1 MIRMEI
7 HPGEGGADAAAF
19 AGELAE
25 AIGKHAG
32 ANVRFAGGAYTLHR
46 L

>member
-1 MIRMEI
+1 MVKLEI

-19 AGELAE
+19 AGELA
-25 AIGKHAG
+25 AAVAKHSG
-32 ANVRFAGGAYTLHR
+32 AKVRSEGGSYTLHR